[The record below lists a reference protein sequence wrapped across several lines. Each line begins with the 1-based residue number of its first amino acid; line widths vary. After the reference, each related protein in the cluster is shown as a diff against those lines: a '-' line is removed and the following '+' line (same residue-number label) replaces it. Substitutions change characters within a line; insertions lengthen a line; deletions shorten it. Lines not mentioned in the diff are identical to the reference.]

1 MFSHFTVDDYYLSP
15 SPNYANTTWNNPAV
29 DTDLATPL
37 CCSDGKAVPSYV
49 RLLYFFWPSATPSL
63 LLPYLSLCTFFHSPY
78 MQNLIGKTIVSP
90 FSILQPNHKNKLT
103 QFNNLQ
109 KG

>member
-15 SPNYANTTWNNPAV
+15 SPNYANTTWNNPAE

-49 RLLYFFWPSATPSL
+49 RLLYFFWPLATPSL
-63 LLPYLSLCTFFHSPY
+63 LLLYLSLCTFFHSPY
-78 MQNLIGKTIVSP
+78 MQNLIGKTTVSP
-90 FSILQPNHKNKLT
+90 FSILQPNDKNKLT
-103 QFNNLQ
+103 QFNKLQ